1 MGFIRIDAL
10 MKRGGRP
17 KTLPTSS
24 ECATAATGTGGSWT
38 EASAVAAERLADW
51 QQNLSDQN
59 DSPEIDETN
68 MPELQHQGSLRLS
81 TAPGSTTTSSTNAT
95 ASLAPPDGGTK
106 LQKSV

>member
-1 MGFIRIDAL
+1 

-51 QQNLSDQN
+51 QQNLSDQVSYYN
-59 DSPEIDETN
+59 YLYTLNSWKTPSDTY
-68 MPELQHQGSLRLS
+68 
-81 TAPGSTTTSSTNAT
+81 
-95 ASLAPPDGGTK
+95 
-106 LQKSV
+106 